1 MDEWVKGFGTLGV
14 GGVLGGLIFYFYRKD
29 ALEFAAEL
37 MKQRDVWLNLS
48 NSLMQVIKENSAAIT
63 ANTETIKALHRR
75 DDRIE
80 DILNELGYQ
89 FPHRVMPRKEPT

>member
-1 MDEWVKGFGTLGV
+1 MDEWIKGFGALGV
-14 GGVLGGLIFYFYRKD
+14 GGILAGLIFYFYRKD

-80 DILNELGYQ
+80 DILNELGFQ
-89 FPHRVMPRKEPT
+89 FPHRLNPRKDPS